1 MNTLPSLDMAATGAN
16 IERLREAA
24 GLSVQELQQRLGLAS
39 TQAIYRWQRG
49 ETMPT
54 LDNLVALC
62 AIFRV
67 SLNEII
73 ICRR

>member
-1 MNTLPSLDMAATGAN
+1 MNRLPSLDMTATGAN
-16 IERLREAA
+16 IERLRENA
-24 GLSVQELQQRLGLAS
+24 GLSVQELQLQLGLAS

-62 AIFRV
+62 AIFQV